1 MTRVEEYRLPDLGEG
16 LTEAEVV
23 SWAVAVGDTV
33 ELNQVIGEV
42 ETAKAVVEL
51 PSPFAGVVRELLA
64 QPGDT
69 LPVGAG
75 LIRIEATEAAGEN
88 KSTAAAGE
96 VKDTK
101 ADRESKGTE
110 AAGEVE
116 SAEADGEQKTGAVLV
131 GYGPSGPP
139 TSRRRRRAQ
148 SPPQQSPPKQSRQ
161 QPSRARPGLAVPAA
175 RRVARELGID
185 LSTVTGTGRDGAITV
200 DDVTHARRGPEPEPA
215 AAPADGER
223 ETRTPVRSVRRQTAS
238 AMVSSAFTA
247 PHVSEFLTVDVTETV
262 QVLHRLRASKLFEGL
277 RLTPLT
283 LVAKALLLTLREHPT
298 LNSTWAEDTQEIVTK
313 HYVNL
318 GIATATDRGL
328 MVPNIK
334 DANQLTLPD
343 LCRAIGE
350 LTDTA
355 RAGKATPADL
365 TGGTITITNVG
376 VYGIDTGTP
385 ILNPGEA
392 AILALGAI
400 NRRPWVV
407 GDEIVARDVTTLSVT
422 VDHRL
427 VDGEQASKFLSD
439 LGAMLADPVPALL
452 AQL

>member
-16 LTEAEVV
+16 LTEAEVL

-69 LPVGAG
+69 VPVGAG
-75 LIRIEATEAAGEN
+75 LIRIEATATDGEIEG
-88 KSTAAAGE
+88 TAA
-96 VKDTK
+96 D
-101 ADRESKGTE
+101 
-110 AAGEVE
+110 GEVE
-116 SAEADGEQKTGAVLV
+116 ATESDGEQKTSAVLV
-131 GYGPSGPP
+131 GYGPSGSA
-139 TSRRRRRAQ
+139 TSRRRRRTQ
-148 SPPQQSPPKQSRQ
+148 SPPKQSPPKQSRQ
-161 QPSRARPGLAVPAA
+161 QPSRARPALAVPAA
-175 RRVARELGID
+175 RRLARELGVD
-185 LSTVTGTGRDGAITV
+185 LSTVNGTGRDGAITV
-200 DDVTHARRGPEPEPA
+200 DDVTRARGGPEPV
-215 AAPADGER
+215 AAPAEGER
-223 ETRTPVRSVRRQTAS
+223 ETRTPIRSVRRQTAS
-238 AMVSSAFTA
+238 ATVASAFTA
-247 PHVSEFLTVDVTETV
+247 PHVTEFLTVDATETV
-262 QVLHRLRASKLFEGL
+262 QVLHRLRASPLFNGL
-277 RLTPLT
+277 HLTPLT
-283 LVAKALLLTLREHPT
+283 LVAKALLLTLREHPS

-334 DANQLTLPD
+334 DADQLTLPD

-350 LTDTA
+350 LVDTA
-355 RAGKATPADL
+355 RAGNATPTDL

-376 VYGIDTGTP
+376 MYGVDTGTP

-407 GDEIVARDVTTLSVT
+407 GDDIVARDVTTLSVT

-427 VDGEQASKFLSD
+427 VDGEQASEFLSD